1 MSTKQPTPDSWAF
14 WAVNPINPT
23 FVDGPPGVNSTADGD
38 WAICQTFGPDAE
50 ANAVLI
56 AASRDLLAECEKAL
70 EFVTERL
77 RTECAQWGAPFK
89 TMRDFVDSHERVV
102 GLRAAIAKAKG
113 ETC

>member
-1 MSTKQPTPDSWAF
+1 MSTKQPTPDSWA
-14 WAVNPINPT
+14 VNPINPT
-23 FVDGPPGVNSTADGD
+23 FVNGPPGFNHDSDGD

-77 RTECAQWGAPFK
+77 RAECAQWGATPD
-89 TMRDFVDSHERVV
+89 TTRDFVNNHERVV